1 MKSCDVEQLVKRYDE
16 LTASLNKLDIH
27 SREFVLTLKICSEL
41 RYQINKNCV
50 HRWEGFAPYTYKCL
64 DCGIVKD

>member
-1 MKSCDVEQLVKRYDE
+1 MKSCDIEQLVKRYQE
-16 LTASLNKLDIH
+16 LNISLKDLDVH

-41 RYQINKNCV
+41 RYQIDKNCI
-50 HRWEGFAPYTYKCL
+50 HRWEGIAPYTYKCL